1 MKKVLSL
8 AFVSAMALTAF
19 GIKTSTSQAATTLD
33 SSHVSVVAGDS
44 YKSIAEANGVS
55 VAALEQANGRQ
66 VGGFDLIFPGE
77 TITLPTSNAAAQNT
91 TATQQQNTQAQ
102 QEQAQAS
109 QQQAQAQ
116 QEQQAQAQQEQQ
128 AQAQKQA
135 QQAQAQQQ
143 QAQASQQQAQATQ
156 QQNTQAATQTATQNT
171 QSSASTQ
178 SAGQYKISFYD
189 PAVLG
194 SNMGYSGVAANLSVF
209 PKGTQLKITLSDG
222 TVMYR
227 TVNDTG
233 TFANSNPNQL
243 DVAMP
248 NASIPSYGVTT
259 ASVEVVG

>member
-116 QEQQAQAQQEQQ
+116 QEQQAQAQQ
-128 AQAQKQA
+128 
-135 QQAQAQQQ
+135 Q
-143 QAQASQQQAQATQ
+143 QAQASQ

-171 QSSASTQ
+171 QLSASTQ

-248 NASIPSYGVTT
+248 NAGIPSYGVTT

>member
-91 TATQQQNTQAQ
+91 T
-102 QEQAQAS
+102 
-109 QQQAQAQ
+109 
-116 QEQQAQAQQEQQ
+116 
-128 AQAQKQA
+128 
-135 QQAQAQQQ
+135 
-143 QAQASQQQAQATQ
+143 ATQ

>member
-109 QQQAQAQ
+109 QQQP
-116 QEQQAQAQQEQQ
+116 
-128 AQAQKQA
+128 
-135 QQAQAQQQ
+135 
-143 QAQASQQQAQATQ
+143 QASQQQAQATQ
-156 QQNTQAATQTATQNT
+156 QQNTQAATQTSTQNT